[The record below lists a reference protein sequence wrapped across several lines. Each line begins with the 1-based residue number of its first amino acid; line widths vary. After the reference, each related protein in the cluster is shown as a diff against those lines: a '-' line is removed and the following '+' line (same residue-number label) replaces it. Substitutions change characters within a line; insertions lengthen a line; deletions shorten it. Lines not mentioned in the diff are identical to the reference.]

1 MQNKFKKILSFV
13 KDKGYYILL
22 ILCTLAVGMT
32 GYFLVTN
39 RDPDPTVEPDIPTQ
53 VSTAPTTTGKQPIAD
68 VIATQPTA
76 PATEAQP
83 FRLRKPVDGTA
94 FFSFAADR
102 LAYNETTRDWRT
114 HEGVDLAA
122 EVGTEVLAAAEG
134 HVARIY
140 EDEQFGMTVVL
151 SHGNGYLTSYSNL
164 NEEIPVSVGDY
175 VSAGAVLGVVGNTA
189 GAETASQPHIHF
201 ALYQNDRPLNPEDFW
216 D

>member
-1 MQNKFKKILSFV
+1 MQNKFNKFRSFV

-22 ILCTLAVGMT
+22 LLCTLAVGVT

-39 RDPDPTVEPDIPTQ
+39 RDPDPMTEPSSQTQ
-53 VSTAPTTTGKQPIAD
+53 GSTAPSTTKQPATD
-68 VIATQPTA
+68 VVATQPSV
-76 PATEAQP
+76 PATEAKP
-83 FRLRKPVDGTA
+83 FRLRKPVEGAA

-122 EVGTEVLAAAEG
+122 AMGAEVLAAADG
-134 HVARIY
+134 RVTRIY

-151 SHGNGYLTSYSNL
+151 AHSGGYLTGYSNL
-164 NEEIPVSVGDY
+164 AEEIPVSVGDY
-175 VSAGAVLGVVGNTA
+175 VSAGALLGTVGNTA
-189 GAETASQPHIHF
+189 GAESASQPHVHF
-201 ALYQNDRPLNPEDFW
+201 TLCQDNYPLNPEDYW

>member
-1 MQNKFKKILSFV
+1 MQNKFNKIFRFV

-39 RDPDPTVEPDIPTQ
+39 RDPDPTVEPSTQ
-53 VSTAPTTTGKQPIAD
+53 TQNSTVPTTGKQPIAD

-76 PATEAQP
+76 PATEAKP

-140 EDEQFGMTVVL
+140 EDEHFGMTVVL
-151 SHGNGYLTSYSNL
+151 SHGNGYLTGYSNL

-175 VSAGAVLGVVGNTA
+175 VSTGTILGHVGNTA
-189 GAETASQPHIHF
+189 GTESASQPHLHF
-201 ALYQNDRPLNPEDFW
+201 TLSQNDLPLNPEDFW

>member
-1 MQNKFKKILSFV
+1 MQNKFNKIRSFV

-22 ILCTLAVGMT
+22 LLCTLAVGVT

-39 RDPDPTVEPDIPTQ
+39 RDPDPTTEPSSQTQ
-53 VSTAPTTTGKQPIAD
+53 GSTAPSTSRQPATD

-76 PATEAQP
+76 PATEAKP
-83 FRLRKPVDGTA
+83 FRLRRPVEGNA

-122 EVGTEVLAAAEG
+122 SLGANVLAAAEG
-134 HVARIY
+134 RVARIY

-151 SHGNGYLTSYSNL
+151 SHDGGYLTCYSNL
-164 NEEIPVSVGDY
+164 TEDIPVAVGEL
-175 VSAGAVLGVVGNTA
+175 VREGAVLGSVGNTA
-189 GAETASQPHIHF
+189 GTESASQPHIHF
-201 ALYQNDRPLNPEDFW
+201 ALYQNEKALNPEDYW
-216 D
+216 N

>member
-1 MQNKFKKILSFV
+1 MQNKFNKIFRFV

-39 RDPDPTVEPDIPTQ
+39 RDPDPTVEPSVQTQ
-53 VSTAPTTTGKQPIAD
+53 NSTVPTTGKQPIAD

-76 PATEAQP
+76 PATEAKP
-83 FRLRKPVDGTA
+83 FRLRKPVNGTT

-151 SHGNGYLTSYSNL
+151 SHGNGYLTGYSNL
-164 NEEIPVSVGDY
+164 NEEIPVSVGDS
-175 VSAGAVLGVVGNTA
+175 VSAGAVLGHVGSTA
-189 GAETASQPHIHF
+189 GTESASQPHIHF
-201 ALYQNDRPLNPEDFW
+201 ALYQNEKALNPEDYW
-216 D
+216 N